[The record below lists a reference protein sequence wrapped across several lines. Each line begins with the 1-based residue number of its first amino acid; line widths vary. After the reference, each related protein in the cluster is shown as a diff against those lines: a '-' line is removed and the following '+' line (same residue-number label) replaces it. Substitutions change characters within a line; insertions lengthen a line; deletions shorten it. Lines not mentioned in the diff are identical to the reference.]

1 MLLAR
6 GVVDLERSPCELCCL
21 FGEKRVER
29 REIALVNEHGNG
41 VVDPQHGL
49 GVELEMRGA
58 LEAYCGAVGDENNA
72 VEESCNAAGGC
83 NAVDGRKV
91 VDEGCNPVDKGCNT
105 VDDLTGVGLGSPWL
119 LPPPAVTSISS
130 ICCSLTSPSFA
141 WSFVVGDRGFLDG
154 RRLS

>member
-1 MLLAR
+1 
-6 GVVDLERSPCELCCL
+6 
-21 FGEKRVER
+21 
-29 REIALVNEHGNG
+29 
-41 VVDPQHGL
+41 
-49 GVELEMRGA
+49 MRGA

-141 WSFVVGDRGFLDG
+141 WSFIVGDRGFLDG